1 MKDTAILIAAHGTVR
16 VDADAGCRAFAEA
29 IAREYPGSHLAF
41 AATSEMV
48 RERLADL
55 GRGANSP
62 TEALAR
68 LREHGARRVVVQ
80 SLHVIA
86 GHEYGSLLSAC
97 RAFQAGPTPFASLA
111 VGGPLLS
118 SPGDAATAA
127 RVLPGYIPDDRA
139 PDEAVV
145 LVGHGSVSGGT
156 EGYALFL
163 DLARARDPLL
173 RLGLLSGPPGA
184 GEIATGLLAEGVRSA
199 CLLPFLCAPGHHV
212 RKDIAGPDQDSWR
225 GVFAAAGLRVRAVT
239 SGASE
244 HAGFRAIWMA
254 HLRDALA
261 SLPRT

>member
-1 MKDTAILIAAHGTVR
+1 MKDTAILIAAHGTAR

-29 IAREYPGSHLAF
+29 IAREYPGAHLAF
-41 AATSEMV
+41 AATSGKV

-62 TEALAR
+62 IEALAR
-68 LREHGARRVVVQ
+68 LREGGARRVAVQ

-97 RAFQAGPTPFASLA
+97 RAFQDGPAPFASLA
-111 VGGPLLS
+111 VGGPLLTA
-118 SPGDAATAA
+118 PDDAMQAA
-127 RVLPGYIPDDRA
+127 RALPGYIPADRA
-139 PDEAVV
+139 PHEAVV

-163 DLARARDPLL
+163 DQARTHDPLV
-173 RLGLLSGPPGA
+173 RLGLLSGVPGA
-184 GEIATGLLAEGVRSA
+184 EEIAAGLLDAGVRSA

-212 RKDIAGPDQDSWR
+212 RKDIAGPGQDSWR
-225 GVFAAAGLRVRAVT
+225 GVFAAAGLRVRAVAC
-239 SGASE
+239 GASE
-244 HAGFRAIWMA
+244 HEGFRAIWMA

-261 SLPRT
+261 SLPPA